1 MAQSIIMSEYSREV
15 ICDHFMARCKRQRKK
30 EVVTLHKTPH
40 PEELPLL
47 NYVMP
52 ENKTLTGRPLE
63 DIKDPNFTIPVSYV
77 QN

>member
-1 MAQSIIMSEYSREV
+1 MTTSWPGVKDRG
-15 ICDHFMARCKRQRKK
+15 RKQCPM
-30 EVVTLHKTPH
+30 VPFRTFHKTPH

-52 ENKTLTGRPLE
+52 ETKTLTGRPLE